1 MSKLMFTL
9 IVLTATS
16 SAFADI
22 CGIVRMNQGRAAAN
36 IIDAQVAKKQKAVLF
51 DDFEIQTYEVS
62 DARVSTKNSFKM
74 DGTTYYPL
82 IVKDLATGKDKEID
96 IGHTWLVLGENQI
109 SLEALTGCGGGY
121 IEDKDAV
128 RPAIFNVKAE

>member
-1 MSKLMFTL
+1 MTKFLITM
-9 IVLTATS
+9 IVLSATS

-36 IIDAQVAKKQKAVLF
+36 IIDAQVAKKQSAILF
-51 DDFEIQTYEVS
+51 DDFENQTYAVS
-62 DARVSTKNSFKM
+62 DARVSTKHSYKM

-96 IGHTWLVLGENQI
+96 IGHTWLVLGGSQI

-121 IEDKDAV
+121 IEDDQAV
-128 RPAIFNVKAE
+128 RPAIITTRAE